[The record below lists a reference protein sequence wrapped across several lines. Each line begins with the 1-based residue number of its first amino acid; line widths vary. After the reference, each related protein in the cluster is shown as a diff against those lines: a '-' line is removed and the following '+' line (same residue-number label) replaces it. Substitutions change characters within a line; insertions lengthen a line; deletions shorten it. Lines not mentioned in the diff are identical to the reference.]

1 MDARS
6 AALDRLLVHA
16 RRFPDLPLG
25 GPDVSQLDARDAAFA
40 RAIELAAVRRWTT
53 ITACIRPHL
62 SKGWHLLEKP
72 IQAALVGGS
81 AQILFMSVPPHAA
94 VDGSVEWVKRA
105 LRPGAAAFVNAV
117 LRKIVDNIAEQV
129 PSGAPEVLDRKRR
142 DLIPLAS
149 GAAIRLKSPV
159 FSEEHATRLAE
170 QTSIGRELLL
180 QWIAQFGWDDAVTC
194 ALHTLV
200 EPPIV
205 VTPSGDAPSDDGMRP
220 HTNAGFAVWTGA
232 HEAMLQWL
240 AADPTG
246 ARRVQDSTSAES
258 VASAARHLFQEPSLI
273 VDLCAGRGT
282 KTRQLAALYPNATVL
297 ATDPDPVRFAS
308 LSELASSHANIRAL
322 DPEALLREAAGRT
335 DLLVLDVPCSNTG
348 VLARRAE
355 ARYRFAK
362 KRLDSVLAKQRDIA
376 DPAIGLLRAG
386 GLLVYTTCSIESA
399 ENTRQAKRLAK
410 VHDLSL
416 ILDRLILPVGVP
428 GDGPE
433 VYADGGF
440 HALLVKHAGGALRAA
455 STQENPR

>member
-1 MDARS
+1 M
-6 AALDRLLVHA
+6 HA

-25 GPDVSQLDARDAAFA
+25 GPDVAELDARDAAFA
-40 RAIELAAVRRWTT
+40 RAIELTAIRRWTT

-62 SKGWHLLEKP
+62 SKAWHLLEKP
-72 IQAALVGGS
+72 IQAALVGGT
-81 AQILFMSVPPHAA
+81 AQLLFMSVPPHAA

-117 LRKIVDNIAEQV
+117 LRKVADNIAEELPV
-129 PSGAPEVLDRKRR
+129 GASEILDRKRR
-142 DLIPLAS
+142 DLIPLS
-149 GAAIRLKSPV
+149 NGGAIRLKSEV

-170 QTSIGRELLL
+170 QTSVGRELLL
-180 QWIAQFGWDDAVTC
+180 QWIAQFGWDAAVAC

-205 VTPSGDAPSDDGMRP
+205 VTPSGNASTNPHMRP
-220 HTNAGFAVWTGA
+220 HSKEGFALWTGP
-232 HEAMLQWL
+232 HDAMLQWL
-240 AADPTG
+240 ADDSTL

-258 VASAARHLFQEPSLI
+258 VAMAARHLFQAPRLI

-282 KTRQLAALYPNATVL
+282 KTRQLAALYPSATVL

-308 LSELASSHANIRAL
+308 LCELAQGHPSIRAL

-362 KRLDSVLAKQRDIA
+362 KRLDSVLGKQREIA
-376 DPAIGLLRAG
+376 DPAVGLLQAG
-386 GLLVYTTCSIESA
+386 GMLLYTTCSIETA

-416 ILDRLILPVGVP
+416 IVDRLVLPSGVP
-428 GDGPE
+428 GEAPE
-433 VYADGGF
+433 AYADGGY
-440 HALLVKHAGGALRAA
+440 HALLVKHSGGAIRAA
-455 STQENPR
+455 STQDDSR